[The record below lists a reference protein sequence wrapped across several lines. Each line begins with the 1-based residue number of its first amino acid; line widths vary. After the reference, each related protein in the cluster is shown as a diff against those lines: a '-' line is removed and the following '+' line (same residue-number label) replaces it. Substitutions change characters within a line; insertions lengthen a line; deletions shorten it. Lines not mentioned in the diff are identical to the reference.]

1 MPLIVDCYNVLHA
14 EKPKSLAGLG
24 EASLC
29 LLLSRSRWVASGVT
43 VVCDGSPKP
52 ESPNTE
58 AVDPVELIYSGASR
72 SADEVI
78 IELIDEN
85 TAPRRL
91 TVVSNDRTIQRA
103 ARRRRARVWSAE
115 EFLQRLAHAGRVG
128 GSQASE
134 KPGGPLPKDYVRGW
148 LAEFGIEDD
157 ESDPDTT
164 SGSSSRSEELS
175 DYDADLE
182 AFEREYG
189 DDDPTG

>member
-1 MPLIVDCYNVLHA
+1 MPLIIDCYNVLHA
-14 EKPKSLAGLG
+14 EKPKPLAGLG
-24 EASLC
+24 EAALC
-29 LLLSRSRWVASGVT
+29 VLLSRSRWVASGVT

-52 ESPNTE
+52 ESPDTE

-78 IELIDEN
+78 IELIDKN

-115 EFLQRLAHAGRVG
+115 EFLQRLARVG
-128 GSQASE
+128 QTKGNRPPE
-134 KPGGPLPKDYVRGW
+134 KPGGTMPEGHVQRW
-148 LAEFGIEDD
+148 LEIFGIEDD
-157 ESDPDTT
+157 EADRKGKTDGTSRPDDAD
-164 SGSSSRSEELS
+164 

-189 DDDPTG
+189 DDEPTG